1 MPRKPIIRTNLCP
14 YHVYI
19 RTNNKEWFDI
29 PMPTVWNYCLKS
41 IKYAQNH
48 HPVEIQAFVLM
59 TNHYHLLIWTPNFD
73 IDRFMFFMNSHLS
86 KLIRRETG
94 RINRIF
100 GDRYKWSIVKDQKY
114 YQTVLRYVY
123 QNPNRKGITQKCQD
137 YEFSTLSYV
146 IKNEDLGFKL
156 KDPIIGDTKN
166 FLEWVNQ
173 EDEKFSST
181 RIKDALTRPE
191 FKIKNNRTSRRI

>member
-1 MPRKPIIRTNLCP
+1 MS
-14 YHVYI
+14 
-19 RTNNKEWFDI
+19 
-29 PMPTVWNYCLKS
+29 TVWNYCLKS

-59 TNHYHLLIWTPNFD
+59 TNHYHLLIWTPNCD

-123 QNPNRKGITQKCQD
+123 QNPNRKGITQKCQN